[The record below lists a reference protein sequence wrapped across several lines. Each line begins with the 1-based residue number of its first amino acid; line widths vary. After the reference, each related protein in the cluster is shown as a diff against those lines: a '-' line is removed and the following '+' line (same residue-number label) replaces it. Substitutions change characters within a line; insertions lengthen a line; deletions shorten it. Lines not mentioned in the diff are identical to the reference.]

1 MSILTDYY
9 RFDKIGKKSI
19 TRLDCTDSTGSYPE
33 FEDKRATKL
42 TKANERRDATN
53 VGDLVIY
60 LGDVPKQFG
69 GNAQR
74 KADKS
79 LTIKG
84 KNLSSMYVP
93 DVTNNFAY
101 GDVRGTTD
109 ALLFVFDNLVIVDGR
124 VISGG
129 LDVFVARGKCRDRVS
144 LYNLLCDGELDEEMS
159 SLKEMAKAYKTLQ

>member
-1 MSILTDYY
+1 MILSDYY
-9 RFDKIGKKSI
+9 RFEKVALKSA
-19 TRLDCTDSTGSYPE
+19 TRLDCTASTGSYPE
-33 FEDKRATKL
+33 FEDKRATKP
-42 TKANERRDATN
+42 TKANEKRDATN

-60 LGDVPKQFG
+60 LCDVPKQFE

-79 LTIKG
+79 LTIKR

-129 LDVFVARGKCRDRVS
+129 LDVFVARGKSRDRVS

-159 SLKEMAKAYKTLQ
+159 SLKEMAKAYKPLL

>member
-1 MSILTDYY
+1 MILSDYY
-9 RFDKIGKKSI
+9 HFDKVAKKSA
-19 TRLDCTDSTGSYPE
+19 TRLDCTASTGSYPE
-33 FEDKRATKL
+33 FEDKRATKP
-42 TKANERRDATN
+42 TKANDRRDATN

-60 LGDVPKQFG
+60 LGDVPKQYG

-129 LDVFVARGKCRDRVS
+129 LDVFVARGKSRDRVS
-144 LYNLLCDGELDEEMS
+144 LYNLLCDGELDEEIS
-159 SLKEMAKAYKTLQ
+159 SLKEMAKAKKPL